1 MPEGP
6 AEVTHAPWF
15 PRCAARYVPLCAVGW
30 FLAMTLTPR
39 GALSFGEQLADGVN
53 LMLFVAAV
61 SLFLL
66 LLLGLL
72 KRYGTPGG
80 FRTAA
85 TFLLLMPVLPLA
97 LGGGGA
103 LFGIM
108 LLTQVVFATAVMPKP
123 ELLAV

>member
-1 MPEGP
+1 M
-6 AEVTHAPWF
+6 THAPSF
-15 PRCAARYVPLCAVGW
+15 PRCAARYVPLCAAGW
-30 FLAMTLTPR
+30 FLAMALTPR

-61 SLFLL
+61 SMFLL
-66 LLLGLL
+66 LLLGVL

-85 TFLLLMPVLPLA
+85 VFLLLMPVLPLA

-123 ELLAV
+123 ELPAV